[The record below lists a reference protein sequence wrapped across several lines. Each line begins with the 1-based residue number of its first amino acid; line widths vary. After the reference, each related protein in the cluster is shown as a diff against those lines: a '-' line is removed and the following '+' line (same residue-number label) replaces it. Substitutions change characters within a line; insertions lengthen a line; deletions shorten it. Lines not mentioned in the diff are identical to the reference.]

1 LDNVDGVSASGLLG
15 AETWKERMAHF
26 HGSLMQTAEMTR
38 GGVDTE
44 ENESPD
50 PRNIQSL
57 GVLAPQD
64 LGAESTDELDKP
76 EILSL
81 SFLKVLHFFNTC
93 G

>member
-1 LDNVDGVSASGLLG
+1 MG
-15 AETWKERMAHF
+15 HF

-64 LGAESTDELDKP
+64 LGAESTDELDKS
-76 EILSL
+76 EILL
-81 SFLKVLHFFNTC
+81 SFLKILHFFNTC

>member
-1 LDNVDGVSASGLLG
+1 VDGVSASGLLG
-15 AETWKERMAHF
+15 AETWKERMGHF

-38 GGVDTE
+38 GGV
-44 ENESPD
+44 ESPD

-64 LGAESTDELDKP
+64 LDAESTDELDKP

-81 SFLKVLHFFNTC
+81 SFLRTLNSFKTC